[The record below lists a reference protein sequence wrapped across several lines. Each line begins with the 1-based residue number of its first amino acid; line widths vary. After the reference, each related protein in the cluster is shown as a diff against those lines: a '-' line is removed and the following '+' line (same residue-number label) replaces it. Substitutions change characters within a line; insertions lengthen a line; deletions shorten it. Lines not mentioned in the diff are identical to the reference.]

1 MTRRSSLGPP
11 QAKHRGLSLP
21 STKQLLARDTSQ
33 ARQARVHDSQ
43 TTSVCSVHSTAT
55 AHRDKIR
62 GNDSDLDAV
71 ARVTAVL
78 DGTMSGRRF
87 GPLGKSMEEIAAEFN
102 DEFDVS
108 PDDEGDSSSDGEGDV
123 SSDGGDD
130 VSSDGEDDV
139 SSDGEG
145 DVSPDVSPDASPDG
159 EGDISSDGEGDV
171 SPDVTFDDEF
181 GAELAAALDEP
192 AAAESA
198 DELSSPFGDEQE
210 EAETER
216 TTAAESSAGVS
227 APALATSSGPAS
239 ATGVGAADAATE
251 IAASAQAVTVATSSV
266 PAVPTVQRGLAL
278 PSIVASAPAQASDAE
293 TAAIVPAISTARQG
307 LALPTIVASAPAQ
320 YGVAES
326 MAPKP
331 APALPP
337 VVAAPL
343 TNSAKGSLLVA
354 PPPGIMAPY
363 GGDESESPKKWA
375 YVKKDIKSRPFL
387 YYCRFASLYEN
398 DPCCGQFVSVESLRN
413 HMHGVHQLFPLGKTT
428 HMCSRCCKRFA
439 DAKSVHPDERMCDM
453 DKYKLKWCPQRVE
466 EMSQQEMADT
476 WCLEEHGEPSES
488 VKEPNERYE
497 GKAIKAGTKRK
508 APADDELLIT
518 GSGPAK
524 HPRTELSVPASMPT
538 PANTPPAE
546 NDDDDDDVEILGSVP
561 VAWPSATFSP
571 PPSATMPA
579 YAPAEAPL
587 QEPLYP
593 QQIWGIQP
601 ALGTNF
607 SGVSAP
613 PQAPMPW
620 YQAMQA
626 PALSSPYEMMAAQY
640 NAAVP
645 YGFSA
650 AQSAAMPGY
659 GATQPLQYG
668 QPMGIQ
674 PGVYGASVGGV
685 STPWNPAVQGDWG
698 ASPLAYGGAVG
709 VQPAF
714 QGSSGGIFATWDT
727 QMEGYGD
734 LWVQGQQQW

>member
-1 MTRRSSLGPP
+1 
-11 QAKHRGLSLP
+11 
-21 STKQLLARDTSQ
+21 
-33 ARQARVHDSQ
+33 
-43 TTSVCSVHSTAT
+43 
-55 AHRDKIR
+55 
-62 GNDSDLDAV
+62 
-71 ARVTAVL
+71 
-78 DGTMSGRRF
+78 MSGRRF

-130 VSSDGEDDV
+130 VSSDGEGDISSDGGDDV
-139 SSDGEG
+139 SS
-145 DVSPDVSPDASPDG
+145 DG

-171 SPDVTFDDEF
+171 SPDVTSDDEF

-251 IAASAQAVTVATSSV
+251 IAASAHAVAVATSSV
-266 PAVPTVQRGLAL
+266 PAVPTVRRGLAL
-278 PSIVASAPAQASDAE
+278 PTIVASAPAQVTGAE

-331 APALPP
+331 APALHL
-337 VVAAPL
+337 VIAAPL
-343 TNSAKGSLLVA
+343 TNSAKESLLVA
-354 PPPGIMAPY
+354 PPARIVAPFE
-363 GGDESESPKKWA
+363 GDESESPKKRA
-375 YVKKDIKSRPFL
+375 YVRKITSSRPFN

-398 DPCCGQFVSVESLRN
+398 DPCFGQFVSVESLRN

-428 HMCSRCCKRFA
+428 HMCGRCCKRFA
-439 DAKSVHPDERMCDM
+439 DAKSVHPIERICDM
-453 DKYKLKWCPQRVE
+453 DKMDKLKLKWVPQRVE
-466 EMSQQEMADT
+466 DMSEQEMADT
-476 WCLEEHGEPSES
+476 WCLAEHGTPSES
-488 VKEPNERYE
+488 VREPNERYE

-508 APADDELLIT
+508 APVDNDELLIT

-524 HPRTELSVPASMPT
+524 HPRTELSVPASLLT
-538 PANTPPAE
+538 PANTPPAD
-546 NDDDDDDVEILGSVP
+546 DDDDDDVEILGSVP

-587 QEPLYP
+587 QEPLCP

-601 ALGTNF
+601 ALGTNR

-626 PALSSPYEMMAAQY
+626 PALSSPYEMMAALY

-674 PGVYGASVGGV
+674 PGVHGASAGSV
-685 STPWNPAVQGDWG
+685 SAPWNPAVQGYWDP
-698 ASPLAYGGAVG
+698 SLLAYGGPVG
-709 VQPAF
+709 IQPAF
-714 QGSSGGIFATWDT
+714 QGASAGISAPWDT
-727 QMEGYGD
+727 PVEGFED